1 MHATLKY
8 VQSAQGLII
17 VVDYFSY
24 LPCSIVKLSGLPQK
38 INIFLNSCRFLLQ
51 CLEDLDANLRK
62 LNSRLFVIRGQPADV
77 FPRLFKVN
85 TTLQLLFSP

>member
-1 MHATLKY
+1 M
-8 VQSAQGLII
+8 
-17 VVDYFSY
+17 
-24 LPCSIVKLSGLPQK
+24 
-38 INIFLNSCRFLLQ
+38 FLYNCCRFLLQ

-85 TTLQLLFSP
+85 ATLQLLFLSTNTTNKLI